1 MRIVLTIVAVALV
14 AILSTALVAPLLV
27 DWSAH
32 RSEKVAAGRHDGA
45 DIALTGPIGL
55 RLLPTPYL
63 EVEAG
68 SVSGKGE
75 GSPRLSFESARLE
88 LALVKL
94 ASGAI
99 GFSEIEL
106 EKPILTMSRGVD
118 GAPVFP
124 HFPWRGPTRP
134 ASIALS

>member
-32 RSEKVAAGRHDGA
+32 RSEIESRLAAMTGA

-63 EVEAG
+63 EVGAG

-75 GSPRLSFESARLE
+75 GAPRLSFEF
-88 LALVKL
+88 
-94 ASGAI
+94 GAI
-99 GFSEIEL
+99 GACAGQACERRNPL
-106 EKPILTMSRGVD
+106 LGN
-118 GAPVFP
+118 
-124 HFPWRGPTRP
+124 
-134 ASIALS
+134 